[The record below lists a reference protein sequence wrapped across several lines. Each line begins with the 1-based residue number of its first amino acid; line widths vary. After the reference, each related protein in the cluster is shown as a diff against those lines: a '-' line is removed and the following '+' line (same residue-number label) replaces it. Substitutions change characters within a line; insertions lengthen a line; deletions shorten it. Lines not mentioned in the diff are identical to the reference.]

1 MIELFLFYRIGKTIC
16 PSRITKMM
24 CMCVITNN
32 NVTRITL
39 IKVVGFQLIAS
50 IALGQPNREIHK
62 KRKKKSY

>member
-1 MIELFLFYRIGKTIC
+1 
-16 PSRITKMM
+16 MM

-32 NVTRITL
+32 NVMRTTL

-50 IALGQPNREIHK
+50 IALGQPKRKKHK

>member
-1 MIELFLFYRIGKTIC
+1 
-16 PSRITKMM
+16 MM

-50 IALGQPNREIHK
+50 IALGQPKREIHK
-62 KRKKKSY
+62 KRKKIILTDALN